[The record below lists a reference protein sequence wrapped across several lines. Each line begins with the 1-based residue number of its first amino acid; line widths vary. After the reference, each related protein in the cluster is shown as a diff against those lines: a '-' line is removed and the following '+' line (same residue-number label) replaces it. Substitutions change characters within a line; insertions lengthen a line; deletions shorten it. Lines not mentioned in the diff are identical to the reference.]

1 VLLRQKLSR
10 ELPKYMVPTAYHR
23 LAELP
28 RNANGKIDR
37 LALAQ
42 RLRA

>member
-1 VLLRQKLSR
+1 
-10 ELPKYMVPTAYHR
+10 VPRRIHA

-37 LALAQ
+37 RELAN
-42 RLRA
+42 RLEETS